1 MTRNTTI
8 RLTTIRNADVIVTL
22 KDGQVQEKGTH
33 EQLMSLQGLY
43 YSLVQ
48 SQTKGSIEEK
58 QRDSTGFEP
67 IDVEQSI
74 PINGTVPEIS
84 KEIFSVSGLK
94 PLRQDIVRD
103 TVFDQPEKQSKL
115 RRLGRLLKLNSPEM
129 VYIIIGKHQM
139 RVLDFLNRKIIHQK
153 PIFSLLQVALLLWL
167 LPVESQPLQF
177 SLEV

>member
-1 MTRNTTI
+1 
-8 RLTTIRNADVIVTL
+8 
-22 KDGQVQEKGTH
+22 
-33 EQLMSLQGLY
+33 MSLQGLY
-43 YSLVQ
+43 YSLVR
-48 SQTKGSIEEK
+48 SQTKGSTEEK

-74 PINGTVPEIS
+74 HINGTVPEIS

-94 PLRQDIVRD
+94 PLRQDIVRE

-139 RVLDFLNRKIIHQK
+139 RVLD
-153 PIFSLLQVALLLWL
+153 
-167 LPVESQPLQF
+167 
-177 SLEV
+177 

>member
-1 MTRNTTI
+1 M
-8 RLTTIRNADVIVTL
+8 TTIRNADVIVTL

-43 YSLVQ
+43 YSLVR
-48 SQTKGSIEEK
+48 SQTKGSIEER

-74 PINGTVPEIS
+74 PSGTVPEIS

-94 PLRQDIVRD
+94 PLRQDVVRD

-129 VYIIIGKHQM
+129 VYIIIGKRQM
-139 RVLDFLNRKIIHQK
+139 FFIN
-153 PIFSLLQVALLLWL
+153 
-167 LPVESQPLQF
+167 
-177 SLEV
+177 